1 MYLMW
6 ALFAACVASSNV
18 AAGQSLEGLI
28 EPYDVV
34 DISSQIPGVLDDVP
48 VRRGDRVTKGQV
60 LARLKSDLDRVA
72 VDLARAQLGF
82 AKRRAERNAE
92 LFKKELLS
100 VHEQDEM
107 ETEIEVA
114 ALQLRQAEERLKLR
128 TIRSPINGVVID
140 KKLSPGEY
148 VGESAILTVAQID
161 PLNVEVIAPVL
172 LFGSVRVGDNAFV
185 LAEEPVGGRHPAKVV
200 IVDRVVDAASGTFGI
215 RLELPNAD
223 YALPAGLKCTVEIS
237 VSR

>member
-161 PLNVEVIAPVL
+161 PLNVL
-172 LFGSVRVGDNAFV
+172 
-185 LAEEPVGGRHPAKVV
+185 
-200 IVDRVVDAASGTFGI
+200 
-215 RLELPNAD
+215 
-223 YALPAGLKCTVEIS
+223 TVAQIDPLN
-237 VSR
+237 VPTR